1 MVFKETAKRKK
12 QFFTNLII
20 LVVLCCSSVQA
31 AEAAAEVRP
40 ATQAEHFAIVNGET
54 ITLNE
59 FQSAIRAGIRKRFY
73 HGKVPPE
80 ELAAFKQEVSQ
91 TLIDRVLLLSEAK
104 RQKIVADAEFVEKQL
119 ELYEKRYENQTFWKE
134 HRTQM
139 LAGLKASL
147 EEESMLTKLEEKTK
161 NVGLPSNEDANQFYL
176 NNKALFTTPKRMRV
190 SLIMLKVSPS
200 SPGEVWEAAM
210 QEAGQVIGR
219 LKNGADFAQLAR
231 IHSGDDSASKGGD
244 MGFIHEGMLAAP
256 AQNALNDLNEGEISA
271 PVMLL
276 QGIAIL
282 RLDERQEA
290 ILNPFEQVAERAAKL
305 LQRQSAENS
314 WSQLLEE
321 LRNSASIKINDA
333 ALAVGNKV

>member
-1 MVFKETAKRKK
+1 MVFKATAKRK
-12 QFFTNLII
+12 QVITNLFI
-20 LVVLCCSSVQA
+20 LIVLCCSSVQA
-31 AEAAAEVRP
+31 AEAAAEVR
-40 ATQAEHFAIVNGET
+40 TTVQAEHFAIVNGET

-104 RQKIVADAEFVEKQL
+104 RQKIVADAEFVDKQL
-119 ELYEKRYENQTFWKE
+119 ELYERRYENQAFWKE

-147 EEESMLTKLEEKTK
+147 EEESMLAKLEEKTK
-161 NVGLPSNEDANQFYL
+161 NVGLPSSEDANQFYL
-176 NNKALFTTPKRMRV
+176 DSKELFTTPKRMRV

-200 SPGEVWEAAM
+200 STGGVWEAAM
-210 QEAGQVIGR
+210 QEADQIIER
-219 LKNGADFAQLAR
+219 LKNGANFAQLAR

-271 PVMLL
+271 PIMLL

-282 RLDERQEA
+282 RLDERQQA
-290 ILNPFEQVAERAAKL
+290 TLNPFEQVAERAAKL
-305 LQRQSAENS
+305 LQRQTAENS
-314 WSQLLEE
+314 WSQLLEK
-321 LRNSASIKINDA
+321 LRNSASIKINAA
-333 ALAVGNKV
+333 ALKVGNEV